1 MAGLNN
7 QQFSVKL
14 SNSKEIEN
22 NDSAS
27 SCFGSNYYRCYV
39 KFLLKFL
46 PGEI

>member
-1 MAGLNN
+1 MTGLNN

-22 NDSAS
+22 NDVLL
-27 SCFGSNYYRCYV
+27 SNYYRCYV
-39 KFLLKFL
+39 KFKLLFL

>member
-22 NDSAS
+22 NDCA
-27 SCFGSNYYRCYV
+27 SCFVSNYYRCCV
-39 KFLLKFL
+39 KF
-46 PGEI
+46 